1 MITTDQNGLPAQY
14 YSNSSTIGY
23 LWHLSDTYS
32 RASLITIVKP
42 HWELTVLE
50 WETAS
55 DADGMNL
62 NFSTA
67 FS

>member
-14 YSNSSTIGY
+14 DSNSSTIGY

-42 HWELTVLE
+42 HWVLTVLE

-55 DADGMNL
+55 GADSMNL
-62 NFSTA
+62 NLTTTFS
-67 FS
+67 